1 MKITVERFLHNEE
14 ATLSRVLLDG
24 EQFCFGLED
33 QPQEVKVQDETRIPA
48 GTYDIK
54 LRNEGGMT
62 KRYAE
67 RYDFH
72 EGMLHVQ
79 DVPGFSWIYIH
90 TGNTDDHTSGCLLV
104 GHTCNEDSY
113 TIGNSRAAYSDLY
126 QAVVEAAKDEDLQIE
141 YIDEDMDDG

>member
-48 GTYDIK
+48 GTYQIK

-62 KRYAE
+62 KKYAE
-67 RYDFH
+67 RYEFH

-79 DVPGFSWIYIH
+79 NVEGFEWIYIH